1 MKLAISRAAKTS
13 LAMTAALGLAAAACG
28 GGGNNTGGGTTT
40 GTGGNGTGGTTG
52 TGGNAG
58 GSNVSNG
65 VYHPT
70 GCGFSV
76 AGRPEYEGF
85 AAGSDKLGAAVMIQR
100 VRLGLGGDVSTGAAH
115 RADPS
120 TSIGVGWQTD
130 EGTLATTMA
139 WGNDPD
145 PSKWPAANVAKGA
158 TWDTPPGLLGN
169 QPAERMHE
177 VYACGLTPDT
187 TYYFRVGGGPAGKEQ
202 WSEVHSFRT
211 TPAPGAGQV
220 TIGVTGDSRGENGDA
235 WHLLARRLKSAAPN
249 LSIFSGDIVNLSED
263 QIAWEKWLDHAW
275 KDTDGSLLTLG
286 QNLTL
291 STHGNHE
298 AHTTLFYGNL
308 VLPQEP
314 STYPQYTELFFSV
327 DVGPVHLVVYDD
339 YWVGNPSGDPG
350 YADVLT
356 KWLDADLGAA
366 EANRAKVPWI
376 VTVHHHGPF
385 SSAAHSTDADVLRG
399 RRYMVPIYDKHHV
412 DLDLAGH
419 DHNYERSKVLSGPLD
434 ANDAPVVKSSNVD
447 GTVYVICAGAGAPSY
462 APGTSSFTQ
471 MSHGYDSNGAV
482 GLYGLLT
489 ADKTTLK
496 LEAKELRADASDP
509 VFDTMTISKP

>member
-1 MKLAISRAAKTS
+1 MKLAFSRAARAY
-13 LAMTAALGLAAAACG
+13 LAMTAALGLGAAACG
-28 GGGNNTGGGTTT
+28 NSTGGHGGSTSTGT
-40 GTGGNGTGGTTG
+40 GTGGGS
-52 TGGNAG
+52 
-58 GSNVSNG
+58 SNVVGN
-65 VYHPT
+65 VYQPT

-76 AGRPEYEGF
+76 AARPEYEGF

-100 VRLGLGGDVSTGAAH
+100 VRLGLGGDVSAASTH

-120 TSIGVGWQTD
+120 TSIGVAWQTD
-130 EGTLATTMA
+130 EGTLASTMT
-139 WGNDPD
+139 WGTDPD
-145 PSKWPAANVAKGA
+145 PAKWPAGNVAKGA

-169 QPAERMHE
+169 KPPQRMHE

-187 TYYFRVGGGPAGKEQ
+187 TYYYRVGGGPAGKEV
-202 WSEVHSFRT
+202 WSDVHSFRT
-211 TPAPGAGQV
+211 TPAPGAGPV

-235 WHLLARRLKSAAPN
+235 WHLLARRLKTAAPN
-249 LSIFSGDIVNLSED
+249 LTIFSGDIVNLAED

-286 QNLTL
+286 QSLTL

-298 AHTTLFYGNL
+298 IHSSLFFGNL

-314 STYPQYTELFFSV
+314 STYPKYTELFYSV

-339 YWVGNPSGDPG
+339 YWVGTPSGDPG

-356 KWLDADLGAA
+356 KWLDADLSAA
-366 EANRAKVPWI
+366 EKNRAKVPWI

-385 SSAAHSTDADVLRG
+385 SSASHGTDTDVLLG

-419 DHNYERSKVLSGPLD
+419 DHNYERSKSLSGPLGAD
-434 ANDAPVVKSSNVD
+434 DSPVIKGALGE
-447 GTVYVICAGAGAPSY
+447 GTTYVICAGAGAPSY
-462 APGTSSFTQ
+462 APGMSPFTE
-471 MSHGYDSNGAV
+471 MSHGFDSNGAV

-489 ADKTTLK
+489 ADMKTLK
-496 LEAKELRADASDP
+496 LEARDLFADASDP